1 MRAKTKL
8 VLVFGLA
15 VLAVVSSIFLLA
27 FFRPFQAQSSKTET
41 LFFEVKNG
49 ETVFQVAQ
57 NLKNKKFL
65 PATWPFLLYTTFK
78 NYKLKTGLYYLDRN
92 WSFTQIAVHLSKG
105 LVAEKRITI
114 PEGFSFWQIGEAL
127 EKEGVL
133 KKEEWEKKSREKE
146 GFLFPDTYRFKAKA
160 SAEEVILK
168 MEENFKSR
176 TKELKPSREQVILA
190 SIVEREAKKD
200 EDRAKIAGVF
210 QNRLNAGMFLEADP
224 TVQYA
229 KGSFEPITKSDYT
242 AIKSPYNTY
251 LNKGLPPGPISNP
264 GLKSLEA
271 GVKPADVPYFYFFH
285 LQSGVT
291 IYSQTKEEHEQNKKK
306 YVKEIAG

>member
-15 VLAVVSSIFLLA
+15 VLAVVSSIFFLA

-49 ETVFQVAQ
+49 ETVFQIAQ
-57 NLKNKKFL
+57 NLKDKKFL
-65 PATWPFLLYTTFK
+65 PTTWLFLLYTTFK
-78 NYKLKTGLYYLDRN
+78 NHKLKTGLYYLDQN
-92 WSFTQIAVHLSKG
+92 WNFAQIAVHLSKG

-114 PEGFSFWQIGEAL
+114 PEGFSFWQIGDVL
-127 EKEGVL
+127 EKEGVVQ
-133 KKEEWEKKSREKE
+133 KEEWGKKAKEKE

-160 SAEEVILK
+160 SAEEVIEK

-176 TKELKPSREQVILA
+176 TKELRPSREQVILA

-229 KGSFEPITKSDYT
+229 KGRFEPITKSDYT
-242 AIKSPYNTY
+242 EVKSPYNTY
-251 LNKGLPPGPISNP
+251 LNKGLPPGPIANP

-271 GVKPADVPYFYFFH
+271 AIKPANVPYFYFFH
-285 LQSGVT
+285 LQDSST
-291 IYSQTKEEHEQNKKK
+291 IYSKTKEEHNQNKIK
-306 YVKEIAG
+306 YAREIAG